1 MQASICPP
9 SPGRLCRLACRFG
22 GGKDHAGMPKGLM
35 GAHEQ
40 RRLDAS
46 LTVEPRDRGHRACR
60 QILTQGISAG

>member
-1 MQASICPP
+1 MQ
-9 SPGRLCRLACRFG
+9 
-22 GGKDHAGMPKGLM
+22 GLM